1 MKLIMK
7 TREQM
12 PRDTQVLNT
21 YNFEASVYY
30 YIDDKVVYQTLVHK
44 DGAWSVGKIY

>member
-7 TREQM
+7 TREQI

-21 YNFEASVYY
+21 DNFEASVHYY
-30 YIDDKVVYQTLVHK
+30 MDDKVVYQTLVHK